1 MNGGRR
7 YAKEALYIGLRRSHT
22 LERRVCLNEC
32 EMLPLEVSELGPSF
46 YNRLIG
52 HHQDLNTV
60 VLVTFGVSGCRA
72 ST

>member
-32 EMLPLEVSELGPSF
+32 EILPLEVSELGPSRF
-46 YNRLIG
+46 ITGLLAI
-52 HHQDLNTV
+52 TKI
-60 VLVTFGVSGCRA
+60 
-72 ST
+72 